1 MVDIEVVKEK
11 ILRGDSL
18 KAIALDQHVSLG
30 TLINYM
36 RKGNLKAN
44 DFRKEKVLELVTQG
58 KTLRE
63 ISQIVNLTEDSTWNL
78 LHRNGISAL
87 SLHPTC
93 GCGTRIRPS
102 LNRGL
107 CGRCWQVKNRK
118 SNRSIQS

>member
-18 KAIALDQHVSLG
+18 KAIALDLHVSLG
-30 TLINYM
+30 TLINCM
-36 RKGNLKAN
+36 RKDNLKAN

-63 ISQIVNLTEDSTWNL
+63 ISQIVNLTEGSTWNL

-87 SLHPTC
+87 RLDRAC

-102 LNRGL
+102 LNRDL
-107 CGRCWQVKNRK
+107 CGRCWHAKNRK
-118 SNRSIQS
+118 SNPAI